1 MIEYIDI
8 FVNLCPLQ
16 ILKISYNVEIDIIE
30 YIDTANLCQLQIPK
44 TSHNAE
50 TNMIEYI
57 DTRNLCRFRN
67 KHDRIHRHL
76 GFMLIADSQNITIL
90 CLCNE
95 HRRPKSIL
103 MNLRG
108 FQIPKISQQLY
119 DSVSAASPIY

>member
-1 MIEYIDI
+1 MNMIEYIDI

-90 CLCNE
+90 CLCNM
-95 HRRPKSIL
+95 SL
-103 MNLRG
+103 
-108 FQIPKISQQLY
+108 Q
-119 DSVSAASPIY
+119 